1 MLYDHYMLKN
11 SKNNKSP
18 KISLFYTILVFESN
32 VNEDYYHIYS
42 ILTRQSSNVTTK
54 KQSSNLKG
62 KQLLCFLNS
71 LSNIIKIKQNKNRNR
86 NNTNVNKAS

>member
-42 ILTRQSSNVTTK
+42 VYSQDSLVMLPQR
-54 KQSSNLKG
+54 
-62 KQLLCFLNS
+62 NS
-71 LSNIIKIKQNKNRNR
+71 HQI
-86 NNTNVNKAS
+86 

>member
-32 VNEDYYHIYS
+32 VNEDYYHIYLSLFKTKLFKKGDWAVFSFNLISDMIFKLSKAVS
-42 ILTRQSSNVTTK
+42 ICQK
-54 KQSSNLKG
+54 
-62 KQLLCFLNS
+62 
-71 LSNIIKIKQNKNRNR
+71 
-86 NNTNVNKAS
+86 